1 MKKEQIIEAARE
13 LFSIYGYKKVSMD
26 EIANKA
32 KVTKKTIYSYF
43 KDKDELFQYFVF
55 EEIENMRQII
65 EKNEKLEGSFIDKI
79 HQTVYELL
87 QYRKNAKFVVKM
99 VNDTEGL
106 RNEAVINKLK
116 LIDDSVQNYLK
127 EKIEQAISAGFIK
140 ECDSDLAAFIIYKV
154 YTALMY
160 EYQVDGKT
168 IDEKTASDKILK
180 ILKEGIL
187 N

>member
-26 EIANKA
+26 EIAKKS

-43 KDKDELFQYFVF
+43 KDKDELFQYFVY
-55 EEIENMRQII
+55 EEIGNMKNII
-65 EKNEKLEGSFIDKI
+65 EKNEKLECSFIDKI

-87 QYRKNAKFVVKM
+87 KYKKNAKFVAKM
-99 VNDTEGL
+99 ANDAEDL
-106 RNEAVINKLK
+106 RNESVINNLNM
-116 LIDDSVQNYLK
+116 IDNAVQNYLQ
-127 EKIEQAISAGFIK
+127 EKIEQAIRNKDIK
-140 ECDSDLAAFIIYKV
+140 ECDANILAFIIYKV
-154 YTALMY
+154 YTALIY
-160 EYQVDGKT
+160 EYKSKDK
-168 IDEKTASDKILK
+168 IINEKEVSDNILK